1 MNEMNTMLS
10 IDRLGV
16 CSWSLRPKTAAD
28 LVASVARLGLPKV
41 QLALGP
47 VLEDPAAFGDVM
59 PRLRD
64 AGVRI
69 ASGML
74 EAVGEDYSTLE
85 TIKATGGVRPDEHWP
100 ATLERARG
108 VAALAAAEDLPLV
121 TLHAG
126 FIPHDSGDPAR
137 TVVLDRLRTLADLF
151 GDHGVRVG
159 LETGQETAATLLG
172 ALAELDHE
180 NVGVNFDP
188 ANMIL
193 YGMGDPV
200 ESLRLLADH
209 VVQVHAKDARPT
221 ETPGTWGREVP
232 LGTGVVDWSDF
243 LDVVATLD
251 RTIDVVIEREAG
263 DARESDILAARR
275 RLTGA

>member
-28 LVASVARLGLPKV
+28 LVASVVRLGLPKI

-47 VLEDPAAFGDVM
+47 VLEDAEAFGDVM

-108 VAALAAAEDLPLV
+108 VAALAAAESIPLV

-126 FIPHDSGDPAR
+126 FIPHEPGDPAR
-137 TVVLDRLRTLADLF
+137 AIVIERLRTLADVF

-159 LETGQETAATLLG
+159 LETGQETAATLLD
-172 ALAELDHE
+172 ALDELGHE

-200 ESLRLLADH
+200 DAIRLLSDH
-209 VVQVHAKDARPT
+209 VVQVHAKDATPT
-221 ETPGTWGREVP
+221 ENPGTWGGEVP
-232 LGTGVVDWSDF
+232 LGTGAVDWNRF
-243 LDVVATLD
+243 LEVVATLD
-251 RTIDVVIEREAG
+251 ESIDVVIEREAG
-263 DARESDILAARR
+263 DAREDDILAARR
-275 RLTGA
+275 RLTGT

>member
-1 MNEMNTMLS
+1 MNEARVT
-10 IDRLGV
+10 IPIERLGV

-28 LVASVARLGLPKV
+28 LVAAVSRLGLPKV

-47 VLEDPAAFGDVM
+47 VLEDPQAFGDVI

-100 ATLERARG
+100 ATLARARA
-108 VAALAAAEDLPLV
+108 VAALAAEASLPLV

-126 FIPHDSGDPAR
+126 FIPHETSDPAR
-137 TVVLDRLRTLADLF
+137 IVVLDRLRILADVF

-159 LETGQETAATLLG
+159 LETGQETAATLLD
-172 ALAELDHE
+172 ALAELDHG

-200 ESLRLLADH
+200 DALELLADH
-209 VVQVHAKDARPT
+209 VVQVHAKDATPT
-221 ETPGTWGREVP
+221 ETPGTWGAEVP
-232 LGTGVVDWSDF
+232 LGTGSVDWDRF
-243 LDVVATLD
+243 LDVVATLGPS
-251 RTIDVVIEREAG
+251 IDVVIEREAG
-263 DARESDILAARR
+263 DDRESDILAARR